1 MSRPKHVV
9 NLNDVES
16 QEFEQGE
23 KFGLRAK
30 RLGLAGGGERLGCT
44 YYEVPPGRR
53 ACPYHWHAANE
64 EALYV
69 LEGRGRLRLDGVE
82 SQVEAGAY
90 VACPTGDRGAHQ
102 LINDSDE
109 PLRYVVFST
118 MRDPEVAGYP
128 DSGKIAAMVGTSPGS
143 DLADSSLR
151 IFFREDDRAPYW
163 DGEE

>member
-9 NLNDVES
+9 NLKDAES
-16 QEFEQGE
+16 LEFEQGG

-69 LEGRGRLRLDGVE
+69 LDGSGTLRLNGVE
-82 SQVEAGAY
+82 SRVGAGDY

-102 LINDSDE
+102 LINDSDG
-109 PLRYVVFST
+109 PLRYLAFST

-128 DSGKIAAMVGTSPGS
+128 DSGQIAAMAGTSPGG
-143 DLADSSLR
+143 DLAENSLR
-151 IFFREDDRAPYW
+151 IFFRENDRVPYW
-163 DGEE
+163 DGED